1 MKDDIILDN
10 RPEFRRA
17 CLKQQ
22 NNNFDD
28 YLNVLPIAE
37 AISGSQ
43 ISSRL
48 LSVRSANLLLKLPAK
63 TNECKIIKSGSL
75 IKALIIGY
83 I

>member
-1 MKDDIILDN
+1 MKEDIILDN

-17 CLKQQ
+17 CLKEYTE
-22 NNNFDD
+22 NSST
-28 YLNVLPIAE
+28 YLPLAE

-48 LSVRSANLLLKLPAK
+48 LSVRRANLLLQLPAK
-63 TNECKIIKSGSL
+63 TDSYAIIKSGTP
-75 IKALIIGY
+75 IKALVIGS